1 MSFRFAAAA
10 HRALAVIACLFTFAP
25 AALAATIT
33 WIGATNTNWST
44 PTNWDLGRAP
54 ITGDDVIYNGAGTF
68 FFANYD
74 LVGVTLHSITA
85 TSNAGTVS
93 GNPIALQ
100 SGGFI
105 DDSLPATPLTFNNAV
120 VLNGPTILTGAS
132 RFAGVIS
139 GTGPVS
145 VEHCADIYFSSSNT
159 YSGSTSVSSNASC
172 NGGRLIVDAPNS
184 IPLGSAVTMAN
195 GATVYFEQSAAIA
208 SLSGAGAVLLDNA
221 STLTVGGGGTSTT
234 FSGVLFGAGGSLI
247 KTGAGTFTL
256 SGTSTYTGST
266 TVDAGRLNVA
276 LPGVIQSP
284 TTVNAGATLGGTGT
298 INAPVAVNT
307 NGMLAPGLS
316 PGIFNTGN
324 LNLTGTLQVEVS
336 GPTAGTQYDQVNVTG
351 TVNVTNAAFV
361 LTVGAVTGGS
371 VFTIIKNDGADP
383 VIGTFLGV
391 PQGSTFSVG
400 GTVFAVSYTGG
411 DGNDVTLTAMTAP
424 GAPAIGTATPGNG
437 QATIA
442 FTAPASNGGSAITG
456 YTATCNPGNITAP
469 GGALATSIVVPGLA
483 NGTPY
488 TCSVTATN
496 AIGTSVASGTVGVTP
511 FIPAVTAFSGPS
523 ATGTGTINASFTG
536 GGAGC
541 SFTAAQFIPV
551 TGNPASPPGPAPA
564 VFPHG
569 LFDFTLG
576 GCTPASTI
584 TMTIV
589 YPAALPAGTQ
599 YWKYGPTPGNPA
611 GGWYVMPSAIT
622 GNTVVFSITDGGVGD
637 DDLAANGTIVDQG
650 GPGIP
655 GAPGQVDSIP
665 TLQEWALMLLA
676 LMLMS
681 SGLYYARYRRL
692 L

>member
-10 HRALAVIACLFTFAP
+10 HRALAAIACLTFAP
-25 AALAATIT
+25 SALAATIT
-33 WIGATNTNWST
+33 WIGATDTNWST

-54 ITGDDVIYNGAGTF
+54 ITGDDVVWNGTGP

-85 TSNAGTVS
+85 TLNAGTVS

-132 RFAGVIS
+132 RYVGVIS

-145 VEHCADIYFSSSNT
+145 VEHCGDIYFSSSNT

-172 NGGRLIVDAPNS
+172 NGGRLILDAPNS
-184 IPLGSAVTMAN
+184 IPPGSAVTVAN
-195 GATVYFEQSAAIA
+195 GATVFVLQSAAIT
-208 SLSGAGAVLLDNA
+208 SLSGAGAVLLANA
-221 STLTVGGGGTSTT
+221 STLTVGGGGASTT
-234 FSGVLFGAGGSLI
+234 FSGLLFGAGGSLI

-256 SGTSTYTGST
+256 SGASTYTGST
-266 TVDAGRLNVA
+266 IVNAGRLNVTQ
-276 LPGVIQSP
+276 PGSIQSP
-284 TTVNAGATLGGTGT
+284 TTVNAGATLGGTGM
-298 INAPVAVNT
+298 INAPVSVNT
-307 NGMLAPGLS
+307 NGMLEPGLS
-316 PGIFNTGN
+316 PGILNTRN
-324 LNLTGTLQVEVS
+324 LNLAGTLQVEVN
-336 GPTAGTQYDQVNVTG
+336 GTNAGTQYDQVNVTG
-351 TVNVTNAAFV
+351 TVNLTNATLV
-361 LTVGAVTGGS
+361 VTVGAVPGGS
-371 VFTIIKNDGADP
+371 VLTIINNDGADP
-383 VIGTFLGV
+383 VTGTFLAV
-391 PQGSTFSVG
+391 STVSVG
-400 GTVFAVSYTGG
+400 GIAFVVSYTGG

-424 GAPAIGTATPGNG
+424 GAPTIGTATPGNG

-496 AIGTSVASGTVGVTP
+496 AIGTSAASGTVGVTP
-511 FIPAVTAFSGPS
+511 LIPAVTAFSGPS

-541 SFTAAQFIPV
+541 SFTTAQFIPV

-599 YWKYGPTPGNPA
+599 YWKYGPTQGIPSGS
-611 GGWYVMPSAIT
+611 WYVMPSTIT
-622 GNTVVFSITDGGVGD
+622 GNTVVFSITDGGPGD

-650 GPGIP
+650 GPGNP
-655 GAPGQVDSIP
+655 GPVGSPTAIP
-665 TLQEWALMLLA
+665 TLQEWALMLLGLL
-676 LMLMS
+676 LML
-681 SGLYYARYRRL
+681 SGLHYARHRRL
-692 L
+692 V